1 MIKIMMTIRNRLAIS
16 RKCIQALHKHT
27 TSPFQLYVYDN
38 LTTYRTSKHFEYFS
52 ELYQKGLITQVTFNT
67 QESTFDAFSKA
78 VASNQFGLLHEQDP
92 NKDQYEFLLF
102 LDNDVIPV
110 PGWDKVVSKAWK
122 NVTSLK
128 LKNVK
133 VISQHPGG
141 IKEKIMLPK
150 TLAGHPATIGKLGG
164 SGFWTVRTN
173 FFKDVGFIDLRKLV
187 GVDKR
192 HDQEY
197 WYLMDVSTGG
207 ERYIVGLKVKLGI
220 HTGALSGSICNVL
233 IRNRKHPNREQMI
246 RFEEAE
252 KRIDSMK
259 FDEFYKMIESD
270 KMLVNDW

>member
-16 RKCIQALHKHT
+16 IKCIQALHKHT

-52 ELYQKGLITQVTFNT
+52 ELYQRGLITQILFGTK
-67 QESTFDAFSKA
+67 ESTFDAFSKA
-78 VASNQFGLLHEQDP
+78 TSSNMFGLQHEQDP

-110 PGWDKVVSKAWK
+110 PKWDKVVRKAWK
-122 NVTSLK
+122 DVTSLK

-141 IKEKIMLPK
+141 IKEKVMLPE
-150 TLAGHPATIGKLGG
+150 TLAGHPAIIGKLGG
-164 SGFWTVRTN
+164 SGFWAVRTN
-173 FFKDVGFIDLRKLV
+173 FFRDVGFIDLRKLV

-197 WYLMDVSTGG
+197 WRLMDISTGG
-207 ERYIVGLKVKLGI
+207 EKYIVGLKVKLGI
-220 HTGALSGSICNVL
+220 HTGRLSGSICNVL

-259 FDEFYKMIESD
+259 FDEFYKMIEND